1 MIGCVITGHGEFAP
15 GMLKALQM
23 IAGPQEKL
31 EVVAFKEGEPLEE
44 YETEVRQ
51 AIAHTL
57 EETEGVIVFSDLLGG
72 TPFRTAMLAA
82 ADFKN
87 VQVLT
92 GTNLPMLIEI
102 SMLRMFETD
111 AVNLATRA
119 TEIGKEGVQHVRL
132 SDLEPESQDTEDSE
146 GI

>member
-15 GMLKALQM
+15 GLLKALQM

-31 EVVAFKEGEPLEE
+31 EIVAFKEGEPLKE
-44 YETEVRQ
+44 YETQVRE
-51 AIAHTL
+51 AIANTL
-57 EETEGVIVFSDLLGG
+57 EETEGVVVFSDLLGG

-87 VQVLT
+87 VEVVT
-92 GTNLPMLIEI
+92 GANLPMLIEI

-119 TEIGKEGVQHVRL
+119 IEIGKEGVQHIRL
-132 SDLEPESQDTEDSE
+132 SDLEPESQETEDLE